1 MLLKVGV
8 FEFDFILCCVC
19 CGVDEILLL
28 LIEFCVFE
36 FMMCN
41 VGQMIMCM
49 MLFEVV
55 WGYYFDFGI
64 NLIDVYMG
72 WLCKKIDLFG
82 VNLMIQMVCGLGY
95 MFV

>member
-1 MLLKVGV
+1 
-8 FEFDFILCCVC
+8 
-19 CGVDEILLL
+19 
-28 LIEFCVFE
+28 
-36 FMMCN
+36 
-41 VGQMIMCM
+41 MIMCM

-82 VNLMIQMVCGLGY
+82 VNLMI
-95 MFV
+95 